1 MDGAPSFMDEGDVDA
16 ARALVEESADGE
28 LFRYPGDEHYFADST
43 LPSYDADC
51 AALLTRRVLD
61 LLAAR

>member
-28 LFRYPGDEHYFADST
+28 LFRYPGPWT
-43 LPSYDADC
+43 PR
-51 AALLTRRVLD
+51 LLSGHPARV
-61 LLAAR
+61 R